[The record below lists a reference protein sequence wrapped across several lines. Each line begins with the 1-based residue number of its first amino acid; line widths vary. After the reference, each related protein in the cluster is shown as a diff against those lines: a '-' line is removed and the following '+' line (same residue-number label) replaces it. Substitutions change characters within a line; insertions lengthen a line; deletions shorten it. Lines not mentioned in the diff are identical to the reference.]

1 MTRSTMCRGLRRM
14 GLAVL
19 VAYAAAAGLTG
30 SPALEA
36 PAVAQTKGQVPGQ
49 ALGGISDAQFWR
61 QIRHGVAGTVSIPDK
76 QAAVLV
82 QSEGDNWRAMRNGPI
97 SVFGGW
103 VLLAMIV
110 VLAVFFAV
118 RGRIRVD
125 TGLSGRTVER
135 FNALERFTHWL
146 TASSFVV
153 LALTGLNVLY
163 GRYVL
168 MPIIGQESFATL
180 TYWGKLAHNYIAFAF
195 MIGLALMV
203 IMWVKDNLLSG
214 EDFTW
219 IAKGGGLFVKG
230 VHPPAKKFN
239 FGQKAIFWIVVLGGA
254 SLTYTGLSLMFFFD
268 VKAFSATFAVLNL
281 FGFDLPTQMTA
292 LQENQWA
299 QLWHAVLGLI
309 VTAIIIAHIYIGSLG
324 MEGAFDAVSTGQVD
338 ENWAR
343 EHHSLWVAEVTGE
356 APPSA
361 PMERHPAE

>member
-1 MTRSTMCRGLRRM
+1 MGLWLRR
-14 GLAVL
+14 VFR
-19 VAYAAAAGLTG
+19 AAAFLLLLAFWAGAANLTG
-30 SPALEA
+30 ALIVDNPAA
-36 PAVAQTKGQVPGQ
+36 AQVEGKPPGST
-49 ALGGISDAQFWR
+49 LGSTSDSDLWR
-61 QIRHGVAGTVSIPDK
+61 TLRRGFQGNVSFTDKQKGVAI
-76 QAAVLV
+76 
-82 QSEGDNWRAMRNGPI
+82 QSEGDNWRAVRNGPL

-103 VLLAMIV
+103 LMLAMIV

-118 RGRIRVD
+118 RGRIRIEA
-125 TGLSGRTVER
+125 GLSGRTVER

-146 TASSFVV
+146 TASSFIV

-168 MPIIGQESFATL
+168 MPIIGQDTFAAL

-203 IMWVKDNLLSG
+203 IVWVKDNLPSR
-214 EDFTW
+214 EDLTW
-219 IAKGGGLFVKG
+219 MAKGGGLFVKG

-239 FGQKAIFWIVVLGGA
+239 FGQKVIFWVVVLGGT
-254 SLTYTGLSLMFFFD
+254 SLAYSGLSLMFFFD
-268 VKAFSATFAVLNL
+268 LKVFSASFALLNL
-281 FGFDLPTQMTA
+281 FGFDLPTQLTA
-292 LQENQWA
+292 LQESQLA
-299 QLWHAVLGLI
+299 QLWHAVLALI
-309 VTAIIIAHIYIGSLG
+309 VTAVIIGHIYIGSLG

-361 PMERHPAE
+361 PVERPPAE